1 MASNLDSF
9 IRPQSAAELFGVKQG
24 TLWSWLDP
32 NNPRYLADFPK
43 PVRLGKKAVG
53 FSAKELAAYQS
64 KLLAARESEVA

>member
-1 MASNLDSF
+1 MSETLDSF
-9 IRPQSAAELFGVKQG
+9 IRPKAAATLFGVKLS
-24 TLWSWLDP
+24 TLWSWLDT

-43 PVRLGKKAVG
+43 PVKLGKKAVG

>member
-1 MASNLDSF
+1 MTEQLDSF
-9 IRPQSAAELFGVKQG
+9 VRPQAAATLFGVKQG

-32 NNPRYLADFPK
+32 NNPRHIADFPK

-53 FSAKELAAYQS
+53 FSVKELAAYQS